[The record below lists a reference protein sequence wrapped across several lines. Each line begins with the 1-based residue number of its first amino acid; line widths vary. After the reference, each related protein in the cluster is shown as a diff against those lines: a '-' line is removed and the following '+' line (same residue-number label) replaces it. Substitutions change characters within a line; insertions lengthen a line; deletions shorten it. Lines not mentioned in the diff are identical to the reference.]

1 MAASIQRAGYVL
13 RESLSNLRRNVL
25 MTVTALITVVISLGI
40 VGAALLLRQAVDNYA
55 IQYRGGIELNVYMKP
70 EATQPQIDAIRQ
82 SLEELKRTEIKSF
95 RFVTQQEAFEEV
107 KVLFKNDPENL
118 ELFDSPARVPSSFRV
133 TPKPAFAD
141 DIEQIGE
148 RFRNREGVFQVRS
161 AEAIKTILRVFN
173 VIQVV
178 LLSVALALLVAAV
191 LLILNTIQLA
201 IFSRRR
207 EVAVM
212 KLVGATNWFIRLPFM
227 VEGLIQGLFGAL
239 VAFGGLVVGA
249 NWLQGNI
256 RDSATSLFKQF
267 SVSGGQIL
275 GTGILMMIVGA
286 AVGAIGSAIAVS
298 RFLDV

>member
-1 MAASIQRAGYVL
+1 M
-13 RESLSNLRRNVL
+13 
-25 MTVTALITVVISLGI
+25 
-40 VGAALLLRQAVDNYA
+40 
-55 IQYRGGIELNVYMKP
+55 
-70 EATQPQIDAIRQ
+70 
-82 SLEELKRTEIKSF
+82 
-95 RFVTQQEAFEEV
+95 
-107 KVLFKNDPENL
+107 
-118 ELFDSPARVPSSFRV
+118 
-133 TPKPAFAD
+133 
-141 DIEQIGE
+141 
-148 RFRNREGVFQVRS
+148 FQVRS

-178 LLSVALALLVAAV
+178 LLSVAMALLVAAV

-239 VAFGGLVVGA
+239 VAFGGLVLGA

-256 RDSATSLFKQF
+256 RESATSLFKQF
-267 SVSGGQIL
+267 SVDGGQIL

>member
-1 MAASIQRAGYVL
+1 
-13 RESLSNLRRNVL
+13 
-25 MTVTALITVVISLGI
+25 
-40 VGAALLLRQAVDNYA
+40 
-55 IQYRGGIELNVYMKP
+55 
-70 EATQPQIDAIRQ
+70 
-82 SLEELKRTEIKSF
+82 
-95 RFVTQQEAFEEV
+95 
-107 KVLFKNDPENL
+107 
-118 ELFDSPARVPSSFRV
+118 
-133 TPKPAFAD
+133 
-141 DIEQIGE
+141 
-148 RFRNREGVFQVRS
+148 
-161 AEAIKTILRVFN
+161 
-173 VIQVV
+173 
-178 LLSVALALLVAAV
+178 
-191 LLILNTIQLA
+191 
-201 IFSRRR
+201 
-207 EVAVM
+207 M